1 MDTSKARRLLAA
13 LSALAVWGLVAQQA
27 HAEPTPAAHGIPFE
41 YASTQAPLIVTSGKI
56 GGRREDAAVVIDT
69 GGTAPFPVFVST
81 AMAGRLTLVQS
92 EEITPADTTAIG
104 PRRQRYRT
112 AQLDRFE
119 LGPVELGPTQIA
131 VLPMIDE
138 MSAHVGRPIDAIV
151 GYTFLQ
157 DRIISI
163 DYAAQQ
169 VNLAASP
176 GSDLQAVNFTLAA
189 RKPMI
194 LVQVSVNGI
203 GPLTMEIDT
212 GATAT
217 VLSPSAAKRTGI
229 VMVGEGQQAGA
240 NGTIA
245 VGIGR
250 GTFAFAG
257 VERAVAPVAI
267 AEAMTS
273 ISAAA
278 GTSIDGIL
286 GTDFFK
292 GSRLVI
298 DYPHKKLWVT
308 AQ

>member
-1 MDTSKARRLLAA
+1 MNTSKARGLLAA
-13 LSALAVWGLVAQQA
+13 FAASAVWGLPAQGA
-27 HAEPTPAAHGIPFE
+27 RAESTPAAHGIPFE
-41 YASTQAPLIVTSGKI
+41 FASQQAPLIVAQGKA
-56 GGRREDAAVVIDT
+56 GEGQEDATVVIDT
-69 GGTAPFPVFVST
+69 GGTAPFPVFIST
-81 AMAGRLTLVQS
+81 AMASRLRLAQS
-92 EEITPADTTAIG
+92 EEITPADTTAVG
-104 PRRQRYRT
+104 PERQRYRT
-112 AQLDRFE
+112 ARLDRFD
-119 LGPVELGPTQIA
+119 LGPVTLGPTQIA

-138 MSAHVGRPIDAIV
+138 MSAHVGRRIDAIV

-157 DRIISI
+157 DRIVSI

-169 VNLAASP
+169 VDLAASP
-176 GSDLQAVNFTLAA
+176 GSNPQAISFTLAA

-194 LVQVSVNGI
+194 LVQASVNGV

-217 VLSPSAAKRTGI
+217 ALSPSAAERAGI
-229 VMVGEGQQAGA
+229 VTLGEGRQGGA
-240 NGTIA
+240 NGAIA
-245 VGIGR
+245 VGVGQ
-250 GTFAFAG
+250 GTFAFGG
-257 VERAVAPVAI
+257 VERALAPVAI
-267 AEAMTS
+267 TEAMTP

-298 DYPHKKLWVT
+298 DYPRRKLWLT